1 MVIKQPIIQR
11 SVKIQNLNRV
21 VLNPEL
27 LENLKLKQGDKVN
40 IFLDTE
46 KEEIIIRREK

>member
-1 MVIKQPIIQR
+1 MAIKQPVFQRNVLIQT
-11 SVKIQNLNRV
+11 LNRV
-21 VLNPEL
+21 ALNPQL
-27 LENLKLKQGDKVN
+27 LENLRLKVGDKVK